1 MFYNAN
7 PNIFLFVEALKE
19 VQVEVYIKMR
29 SVGKRRQIVEKEK
42 CLSD

>member
-19 VQVEVYIKMR
+19 VQVEVYIKMK
-29 SVGKRRQIVEKEK
+29 SVGKRTQIVKKETF
-42 CLSD
+42 LSD